1 MSTKEKRHVAIL
13 RESRPL
19 FGRPTRRGKETWS
32 TYLLKGLQN
41 PSGRSHD
48 VDNIGIV
55 AHPFDWQAAKNFKNG
70 DPHHSTCIEAKRE
83 STVGLGFV
91 EDKIDDTLDD
101 LCSSTWQDVIT
112 SSVEDFWLVGNGFIE
127 VVRKGNKIAGLHHV
141 AAERVHIV
149 VEDEDNN
156 FHYRV
161 FTKKGRDIRCAAFG
175 EKEEFMGRRE
185 QIAATSL
192 LGGGGIS
199 SDPDEVSEIIHLRRP
214 TSLHKWYGM
223 PDWLA
228 AVAQIEL
235 AHAITQYN
243 YDFFL
248 NSGVPEFVLL
258 ISGADVGEEWETE
271 IKPALQ
277 AGTGMGNAHKTL
289 AINLPQEGV
298 VMTVEKLGE
307 KMAEGWFESMLETV
321 ASRIVSAHRVPPLL
335 AGIQIPGKLGAN
347 NEFINAM
354 WMFHSLVI
362 RPAQATISKCLRR
375 TLGSKDGVAGL
386 SGDKFEMKTIVE
398 EVPVA
403 QIEAPGSMD
412 EAPKEPGSR
421 KDINSMRAGK
431 KPTANRE
438 KVEKWEQEMRAK
450 YADAD
455 PAVLGKALGSLMTT
469 VLTTEDAA

>member
-1 MSTKEKRHVAIL
+1 MSNESKARVAIL
-13 RESRPL
+13 RQSRPL
-19 FGRPTRRGKETWS
+19 FQRPTRRGKETWS
-32 TYLLKGLQN
+32 TFLLKGLQN
-41 PSGRSHD
+41 PDGRSKD
-48 VDNIGIV
+48 ADNTGMV
-55 AHPFDWQAAKNFKNG
+55 AHPFDWQAAKGFKNG

-91 EDKIDDTLDD
+91 QDEIDDKLDD
-101 LCSSTWQDVIT
+101 LCQVTWQDVIT

-127 VVRKGNKIAGLHHV
+127 VVRKSNKIAGLHHI
-141 AAERVHIV
+141 AAERVSVV
-149 VEDEDNN
+149 VEDEENN
-156 FHYRV
+156 FHYSI
-161 FTKKGRDIRCAAFG
+161 FTKKGREIRAASFG
-175 EKEEFMGRRE
+175 DKKDFLARKG
-185 QIAATSL
+185 QIALSA
-192 LGGGGIS
+192 LGGAGQIS
-199 SDPDEVSEIIHLRRP
+199 DDPDEVSEIIHLKRP

-243 YDFFL
+243 YDFFI

-271 IKPALQ
+271 IKPSLQ
-277 AGTGMGNAHKTL
+277 AQVGMGNAHKTL
-289 AINLPQEGV
+289 ALNLPQEGV
-298 VMTVEKLGE
+298 TLQVEKLGE
-307 KMAEGWFESMLETV
+307 EMAQGWFESMLETV

-362 RPAQATISKCLRR
+362 RPAQASIGKCLRR

-386 SGDKFEMKTIVE
+386 SNNKFEMKTIVE

-403 QIEAPGSMD
+403 QIEAPGSIN

-421 KDINSMRAGK
+421 KDINSQRAS
-431 KPTANRE
+431 NRAR
-438 KVEKWEQEMRAK
+438 VQKWEEEMRERFK
-450 YADAD
+450 DAD
-455 PAVLGKALGSLMTT
+455 PAVLGKALGGLLNAIIVTPK
-469 VLTTEDAA
+469 E